1 MQLVS
6 ARTSLDLSTPA
17 VMGILN
23 VTPDSFSDGGAWTSA
38 ARAVDHALGM
48 LDGGAKI
55 IDIGAESTRP
65 GSQPVPAD
73 EQLARLLPVLTQLR
87 TETDAFLSVDT
98 GDAEVIR
105 AAASEGADMINDVYA
120 LQQAGALN
128 AAADSGLAL
137 GLMHMRGD
145 PATMQD
151 DPRYDDLPGEVLR
164 FLRARASACVDA
176 GVDANRIAV
185 DPGFGFGKSDEHNLS
200 LLADLGCFRE
210 LGFPLLVGWSRKG
223 TLGTITGRPI
233 GERLPAS
240 LAAAVLAVESGA
252 HIVRVHDV
260 PETVDALKLVTA
272 VARAAVQGGPA
283 G

>member
-6 ARTSLDLSTPA
+6 SRTSLDLSTPA

-23 VTPDSFSDGGAWTSA
+23 VTPDSFSDGGDWISPEKAIE
-38 ARAVDHALGM
+38 HALAM
-48 LDGGAKI
+48 LDAGAKI
-55 IDIGAESTRP
+55 VDIGGESTRP

-73 EQLARLLPVLTQLR
+73 EQIARLLPVLAALR
-87 TETDAFLSVDT
+87 SQTDALLSVDT
-98 GDAEVIR
+98 GDAEVIQVV
-105 AAASEGADMINDVYA
+105 ADAGADMINDVYA
-120 LQQAGALN
+120 LQKPGALE
-128 AAADSGLAL
+128 AAAATGLAV

-164 FLRARASACVDA
+164 FLKARASACVEA
-176 GVDANRIAV
+176 GIRANRIAV
-185 DPGFGFGKSDEHNLS
+185 DPGFGFGKTDEHNLS

-223 TLGTITGRPI
+223 TLGSITGRPV

-260 PETVDALKLVTA
+260 PQTVDALKLVAA
-272 VARAAVQGGPA
+272 VSRAGVQGGPA

>member
-6 ARTSLDLSTPA
+6 SRTSLDLSTPA

-23 VTPDSFSDGGAWTSA
+23 VTPDSFSDGGDWISPEKAIE
-38 ARAVDHALGM
+38 HALAM
-48 LDGGAKI
+48 LDAGAKI
-55 IDIGAESTRP
+55 VDIGGESTRP

-73 EQLARLLPVLTQLR
+73 EQIARLLPVLAALR
-87 TETDAFLSVDT
+87 SQTDALLSVDT
-98 GDAEVIR
+98 GDAEVIQVV
-105 AAASEGADMINDVYA
+105 ADAGADMINDVYA
-120 LQQAGALN
+120 LQKPGALE
-128 AAADSGLAL
+128 AAAATGLAV

-164 FLRARASACVDA
+164 FLKARASASVEA
-176 GVDANRIAV
+176 GIRANRIAV
-185 DPGFGFGKSDEHNLS
+185 DPGFGFGKTDEHNLS

-223 TLGTITGRPI
+223 TLGSITGRPV

-260 PETVDALKLVTA
+260 PQTVDALKLVAA
-272 VARAAVQGGPA
+272 VSRAGVQGGPA